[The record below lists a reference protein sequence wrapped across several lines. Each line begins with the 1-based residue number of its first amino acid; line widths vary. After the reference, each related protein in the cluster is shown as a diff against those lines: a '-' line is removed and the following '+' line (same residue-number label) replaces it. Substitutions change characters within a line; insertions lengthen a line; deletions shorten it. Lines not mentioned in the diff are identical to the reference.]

1 MEKFIPYAKL
11 SKKKQ
16 RELNAAKRRTWA
28 FSPVTRM
35 PPDPK
40 AYDRKKARRWKFDD
54 PSDAPSVFLDVLNPP
69 HFRGTR
75 RA

>member
-1 MEKFIPYAKL
+1 LEKFIPYAKL
-11 SKKKQ
+11 SKKKK
-16 RELNAAKRRTWA
+16 RELDAAKRRTWA

-40 AYDRKKARRWKFDD
+40 AYNRQKARRWKFDD
-54 PSDAPSVFLDVLNPP
+54 PSDAPSVFDVLDPP